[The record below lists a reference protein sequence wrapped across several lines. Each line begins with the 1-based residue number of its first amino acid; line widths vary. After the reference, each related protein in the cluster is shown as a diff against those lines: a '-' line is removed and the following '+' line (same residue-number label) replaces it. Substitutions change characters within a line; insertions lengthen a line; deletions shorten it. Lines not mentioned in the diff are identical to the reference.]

1 MPPEIESAGHQ
12 LLMDAEAAAPFL
24 VPTQCCVPVLLSAVS
39 KRGRGLIGFFGQH
52 KNNLLIEI
60 DPPLDRNVNV
70 STLPKCH
77 H

>member
-1 MPPEIESAGHQ
+1 M
-12 LLMDAEAAAPFL
+12 
-24 VPTQCCVPVLLSAVS
+24 VPTRCCVPVLLSAVS

-70 STLPKCH
+70 STLPECH